1 MKAPPFAYARARST
15 DELFDLLGRHG
26 DGARIL
32 AGGQSLVA
40 SLNLRL
46 SEPQILVDITHLPGL
61 RGITVADGVVTIG
74 ALTRHAEV
82 AGSDLVR
89 QHLPLL
95 AQAVQHVAHPA
106 IRNRGTLGGSL
117 ALNDPAAE
125 YPAVALALGA
135 TLVARGPS
143 GVRRIPA
150 ARFFRGIYA
159 TALAPDELL
168 EAAEFPV
175 QAPNERAVFLELAR
189 RHGDYAM
196 VGLAAQGRMEA
207 GQAAGLR
214 LVFLA
219 VGDGPV
225 QASAAMAAAQGG
237 PLRDRI
243 AAAQAALDTDLDPP
257 GDLNAAPA
265 TRRHLAR
272 VLLGRALTEMAA

>member
-1 MKAPPFAYARARST
+1 MKAPPFAYTRARST
-15 DELFDLLGRHG
+15 AELFDLLGRHG

-32 AGGQSLVA
+32 AGGQSLIA

-46 SEPQILVDITHLPGL
+46 SEPQVLVDITHLPDM
-61 RGITVADGVVTIG
+61 RGITVADGIVTIG

-89 QHLPLL
+89 RQVPLL
-95 AQAVQHVAHPA
+95 AQAVAHIAHPA
-106 IRNRGTLGGSL
+106 IRNRGTIGGSL

-135 TLVARGPS
+135 TLVVRGPA

-150 ARFFRGIYA
+150 AEFFRGIYA
-159 TALAPDELL
+159 TALAADELL
-168 EAAEFPV
+168 ETVEFPV
-175 QAPNERAVFLELAR
+175 QAPGERAVFLELAR

-214 LVFLA
+214 LVFFA

-225 QASAAMAAAQGG
+225 EARAAMAAAQGG

-243 AAAQAALDTDLDPP
+243 AAAQAALDADLDPP